1 MRIEV
6 AEGQEV
12 EEGDVL
18 LVMEAMK
25 MESEVKSPK
34 SGYVTSVM
42 VSQGDKVITGQGLVT
57 IGGK

>member
-1 MRIEV
+1 MHV
-6 AEGQEV
+6 KTAES
-12 EEGDVL
+12 L
-18 LVMEAMK
+18 
-25 MESEVKSPK
+25 SCFFVKSPK